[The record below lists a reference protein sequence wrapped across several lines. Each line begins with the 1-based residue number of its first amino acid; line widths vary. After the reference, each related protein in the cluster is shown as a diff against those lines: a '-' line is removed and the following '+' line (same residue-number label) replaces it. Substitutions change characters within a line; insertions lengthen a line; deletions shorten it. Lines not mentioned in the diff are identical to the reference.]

1 MPTATGIAKQVF
13 FKKETTFGTL
23 PTASG
28 ASTVRRTSAD
38 FNLNKETYQSD
49 EIRTDYQIA
58 DFRHGV
64 RTADGTISGE
74 LSAGSYSDF
83 ISSALAR
90 GWTAGAP
97 SAIGSTTIANGTV
110 TGTYTI
116 TRASGSWITD
126 GAKAGTVIRLVA
138 FTTASNNAKNL
149 LIIGTT
155 ATVATVVVLNGSTL
169 ALDAAVAG
177 GSYTFGGKI
186 TYAPTTGHTDD
197 SYAIEQWFSDVG
209 QSEVYTGCKVN
220 TVGLSLPATG
230 LVTADFG
237 FMGQNLNRTG
247 TSQYFTSPSAQGTS
261 GVFAAVN
268 GALVV
273 DGKPVAL
280 VTGLNIN
287 INRNMSGEAVVGSNI
302 KPELYEGRI
311 SVDGDFTTLFQDR
324 TFADFY
330 NNETEIAL
338 IVAVT
343 ASSAPNADFMT
354 FTLPRIKLSSDKK
367 DDGEKGLTAQNS
379 FQALKGLGTG
389 GFETTTLQVQDS
401 LAP

>member
-49 EIRTDYQIA
+49 EIRTDFQIA

-64 RTADGTISGE
+64 RAVEGTISGE
-74 LSAGSYSDF
+74 LSAGSYSPLIASVLAKDF
-83 ISSALAR
+83 ASVTPAAL
-90 GWTAGAP
+90 
-97 SAIGSTTIANGTV
+97 GSTTIATGTV
-110 TGTYTI
+110 TGTYNI
-116 TRASGSWITD
+116 TRTTGSWITD
-126 GAKAGTVIRLVA
+126 GAKAGVVIRLA
-138 FTTASNNAKNL
+138 GFNTNNNAKNL
-149 LIIGTT
+149 MIISTT
-155 ATVATVVVLNGSTL
+155 ATAAVVVPLNGSTVTTETV
-169 ALDAAVAG
+169 ASGGTYTVAG
-177 GSYTFGGKI
+177 KV

-197 SYAIEQWFSDVG
+197 SYSIEQWFSDVA

-220 TVGLSLPATG
+220 TLGLSLPATG

-237 FMGQNLNRTG
+237 FMGQNLSRTG

-287 INRNMSGEAVVGSNI
+287 INRNISGEAVVGSNV

-311 SVDGDFTTLFQDR
+311 VVDGDFTTLFQDR

-343 ASSAPNADFMT
+343 ASSAANADFMT
-354 FTLPRIKLSSDKK
+354 FTLPRIKLSSDTK

-389 GFETTTLQVQDS
+389 GFEATTLQVQDS

>member
-28 ASTVRRTSAD
+28 ATTVRRTSAD
-38 FNLNKETYQSD
+38 FNLTKDTYHSD
-49 EIRTDYQIA
+49 EIRTDFQIA

-64 RTADGTISGE
+64 RSVDGTISGE
-74 LSAGSYSDF
+74 LSAGSYSPFIGSVVAKDF
-83 ISSALAR
+83 AAITPAAL
-90 GWTAGAP
+90 
-97 SAIGSTTIANGTV
+97 GSTTIATGTV
-110 TGTYTI
+110 TGTWTV
-116 TRASGSWITD
+116 TRTTGSWITD
-126 GAKAGTVIRLVA
+126 GAKAGTVIRLGGFNVA
-138 FTTASNNAKNL
+138 NTGKNL
-149 LIIGTT
+149 LILSTT
-155 ATVATVVVLNGSTL
+155 ATAATVLPLNG
-169 ALDAAVAG
+169 VAMVNETVASG
-177 GSYTFGGKI
+177 GTYTSGGKV

-197 SYAIEQWFSDVG
+197 SYSIEQWFSDVG

-237 FMGQNLNRTG
+237 FMGKDLNRTG
-247 TSQYFTSPSAQGTS
+247 VAQYFTSPTAQGTS

-273 DGKPVAL
+273 EGKPIAL

-287 INRNMSGEAVVGSNI
+287 INRNMSSEAVVGSNT

-324 TFADFY
+324 TFADYF

-338 IVAVT
+338 ICAIT
-343 ASSAPNADFMT
+343 ASSAANADFMT
-354 FTLPRIKLSSDKK
+354 ITLPRIKLSSDKK

-379 FQALKGLGTG
+379 FQALKGLGTN
-389 GFETTTLQVQDS
+389 GFEATTIQFQDS
-401 LAP
+401 QA